1 MGETAQAI
9 EYLEF
14 LQEDPPA
21 TEGIG
26 LTHVLGYLALCFENK
41 GSIYLVAL
49 QGNEAA
55 SQVTTISLLI
65 YYNRYRILRH
75 LWPISR
81 GIFE

>member
-14 LQEDPPA
+14 LQEDPPT

-49 QGNEAA
+49 EGECEEWGGC
-55 SQVTTISLLI
+55 L
-65 YYNRYRILRH
+65 
-75 LWPISR
+75 PIAVFRVSPV
-81 GIFE
+81 

>member
-1 MGETAQAI
+1 MLCAVILEYMGETAQAI

-21 TEGIG
+21 SEGIG

-49 QGNEAA
+49 EGE
-55 SQVTTISLLI
+55 
-65 YYNRYRILRH
+65 
-75 LWPISR
+75 
-81 GIFE
+81 

>member
-1 MGETAQAI
+1 VGGCAWVCVCVCSVILEHMGETAQAI

-14 LQEDPPA
+14 LQEDPPT

-49 QGNEAA
+49 EGEC
-55 SQVTTISLLI
+55 
-65 YYNRYRILRH
+65 
-75 LWPISR
+75 
-81 GIFE
+81 EE